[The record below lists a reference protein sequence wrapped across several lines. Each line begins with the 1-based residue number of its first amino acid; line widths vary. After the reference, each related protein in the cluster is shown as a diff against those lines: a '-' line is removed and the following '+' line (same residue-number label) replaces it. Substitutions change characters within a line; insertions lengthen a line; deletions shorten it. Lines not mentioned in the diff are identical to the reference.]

1 MHVFLDFGSIWL
13 PKMPPKSN
21 IFQKSNTSILQ
32 KSCSR
37 LGENN
42 PRSFQSHQKSSLE
55 ACLNPLRIRK
65 PRPVEHHLIW
75 GLSFELW
82 KGPKVSQNAPEAFQ
96 DAPKDLPN
104 WKNIVFKSTFV
115 NDAVLATILLT
126 IFNDS
131 NPFLTRKTLI
141 FAGRRSVLSTFRKK
155 HIFCKSLDLDVFW
168 PPEMLPKSLL
178 GDPKIQKIQSWR
190 PKIQS

>member
-1 MHVFLDFGSIWL
+1 MLFCAVRHFAQSDDISAFSCC
-13 PKMPPKSN
+13 PKSAGEVPRITPN
-21 IFQKSNTSILQ
+21 AS
-32 KSCSR
+32 
-37 LGENN
+37 ENN

-55 ACLNPLRIRK
+55 ACLNPLRIQK
-65 PRPVEHHLIW
+65 PRLVKHHLIW
-75 GLSFELW
+75 GLSFEPRRD
-82 KGPKVSQNAPEAFQ
+82 PKVSQNAPEALQ

-131 NPFLTRKTLI
+131 NAFLTRKTLI
-141 FAGRRSVLSTFRKK
+141 FAGRRNVLSTFQKK
-155 HIFCKSLDLDVFW
+155 QISCKSLDLGAVW
-168 PPEMLPKSLL
+168 PPEMLPKLPL
-178 GDPKIQKIQSWR
+178 GDPKIQKFQSWN